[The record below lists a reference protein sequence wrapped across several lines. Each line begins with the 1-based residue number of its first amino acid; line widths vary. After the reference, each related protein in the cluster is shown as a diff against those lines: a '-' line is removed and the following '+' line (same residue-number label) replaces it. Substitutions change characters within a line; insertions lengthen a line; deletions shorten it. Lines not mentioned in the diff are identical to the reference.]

1 MIAKIIPR
9 GASRDDRAGA
19 LIGYIERDG
28 RDGAERDGRDG
39 AERVDAC
46 LDDAGN
52 LIAYV
57 SRDARVGA
65 VIDVERVMA
74 DRKYFLSRVPDVDA
88 ETGEV
93 MMREYPVETQRVLA
107 LDTAAKE
114 FRAVAAESRAT
125 NPYLHLVLSWRD
137 GEHPTNA
144 QAFEAG
150 HDALGAL
157 GLGEHQYV
165 MAVHRGETGNDHLH
179 VAVNRVHPETHRAQ
193 HLSKSY
199 YALDRAMREIEL
211 RQGWERDNG
220 PYEVRDRE
228 DGLPEIVRASGEE
241 RGRGDEA
248 PANVKT
254 RARDGQAWTGDQPFT
269 AWVREVAPALRDA
282 LDRDNVT
289 WSDVRTVLAQFNL
302 ELREKGSGFVVVDRT
317 DERLVAKASHIGRFA
332 SRERLEQRLG
342 PFEREGGET
351 RRIDDPR
358 RLEYNRSAGHR
369 HNDAHRDRDEH
380 RRESRD
386 DRTTGSNRGEP
397 HSEREYWRDPEKR
410 AQRREERGEA
420 RERLYAEFRAAR
432 DGRDRYAEA
441 WAQQRTS
448 ERERSAEITD
458 QKHRDREEL
467 RKTMPPR
474 VAASLASLAA
484 AQRREQLRD
493 DIARERHELGERL
506 GEERAVSWREF
517 VTERAR
523 GGDEAAESALR
534 GLRYQEGRDRRRAE
548 RDADTMTGPDLA
560 GRPAQ
565 TRLRGLQF
573 RVRVDGAVA
582 YYDGNDALRREV
594 IRDQGFRI
602 VVRQQSGE
610 TIAAA
615 LRLAAERWGGDI
627 TINGSAAFK
636 ERALKVAV
644 DLGIRAR
651 NGELQDRQRE
661 LMDRRPVAGDEMR
674 HRNLRGR

>member
-28 RDGAERDGRDG
+28 RDGAER
-39 AERVDAC
+39 VDAR
-46 LDDAGN
+46 LDGAGN

-57 SRDARVGA
+57 SRDARDGA

-93 MMREYPVETQRVLA
+93 TMREYPVETQRVLA
-107 LDTAAKE
+107 LDTAASE

-157 GLGEHQYV
+157 NLGQHQYV

-220 PYEVRDRE
+220 PYEIRDRE
-228 DGLPEIVRASGEE
+228 DGLPEIVRANGEE
-241 RGRGDEA
+241 RVRGDEA

-358 RLEYNRSAGHR
+358 RLEYNRSTGHR
-369 HNDAHRDRDEH
+369 KSDRQRDRTEH
-380 RRESRD
+380 REGSRD
-386 DRTTGSNRGEP
+386 ERTTGSNRGEP
-397 HSEREYWRDPEKR
+397 RSEREYRRDPNKR
-410 AQRREERGEA
+410 AERREERGEA

-432 DGRDRYAEA
+432 DGRELYAEA
-441 WAQQRTS
+441 WAQQRAS
-448 ERERSAEITD
+448 ERERSAEITH
-458 QKHRDREEL
+458 QKHCDRDEL
-467 RKTMPPR
+467 RKTMPSR
-474 VAASLASLAA
+474 VATSLASLAA
-484 AQRREQLRD
+484 AQRREQLREE
-493 DIARERHELGERL
+493 IARERLELGERL
-506 GEERAVSWREF
+506 REERAVSWREF

-523 GGDEAAESALR
+523 GGNEAAQSALR
-534 GLRYQEGRDRRRAE
+534 GLRYQESRDRRRAE
-548 RDADTMTGPDLA
+548 RDADTITGPDLA
-560 GRPAQ
+560 DRPAQ
-565 TRLRGLQF
+565 TRLRGLEF
-573 RVRVDGAVA
+573 RVRLDGAVA
-582 YYDGNDALRREV
+582 YHDGNDILRREV
-594 IRDQGFRI
+594 IRDEGSRI
-602 VVRQQSGE
+602 VVRHQSDE

-615 LRLAAERWGGDI
+615 LRFASERWGDEV
-627 TINGSAAFK
+627 TINGSMAFK
-636 ERALKVAV
+636 ERALRIAI

-651 NGELQDRQRE
+651 NTELQERQRD
-661 LMDRRPVAGDEMR
+661 LMA
-674 HRNLRGR
+674 HRSGAERDMSRQRVRGH

>member
-1 MIAKIIPR
+1 VIAKIIPR

-19 LIGYIERDG
+19 LIGYI
-28 RDGAERDGRDG
+28 ERDGRDG

-74 DRKYFLSRVPDVDA
+74 DRKHFLSRVPDVDA

-241 RGRGDEA
+241 RERGDEA
-248 PANVKT
+248 AANVKT

-269 AWVREVAPALRDA
+269 AWVREAAPALRDA

-317 DERLVAKASHIGRFA
+317 DDRLVAKASHIGRFA
-332 SRERLEQRLG
+332 SRERR
-342 PFEREGGET
+342 
-351 RRIDDPR
+351 
-358 RLEYNRSAGHR
+358 
-369 HNDAHRDRDEH
+369 
-380 RRESRD
+380 
-386 DRTTGSNRGEP
+386 
-397 HSEREYWRDPEKR
+397 
-410 AQRREERGEA
+410 
-420 RERLYAEFRAAR
+420 
-432 DGRDRYAEA
+432 
-441 WAQQRTS
+441 
-448 ERERSAEITD
+448 
-458 QKHRDREEL
+458 
-467 RKTMPPR
+467 
-474 VAASLASLAA
+474 
-484 AQRREQLRD
+484 
-493 DIARERHELGERL
+493 
-506 GEERAVSWREF
+506 
-517 VTERAR
+517 
-523 GGDEAAESALR
+523 
-534 GLRYQEGRDRRRAE
+534 
-548 RDADTMTGPDLA
+548 
-560 GRPAQ
+560 
-565 TRLRGLQF
+565 
-573 RVRVDGAVA
+573 
-582 YYDGNDALRREV
+582 
-594 IRDQGFRI
+594 
-602 VVRQQSGE
+602 
-610 TIAAA
+610 
-615 LRLAAERWGGDI
+615 
-627 TINGSAAFK
+627 
-636 ERALKVAV
+636 
-644 DLGIRAR
+644 
-651 NGELQDRQRE
+651 
-661 LMDRRPVAGDEMR
+661 
-674 HRNLRGR
+674 

>member
-28 RDGAERDGRDG
+28 RDGAQ
-39 AERVDAC
+39 RVDAC
-46 LDDAGN
+46 LDGAGN

-74 DRKYFLSRVPDVDA
+74 DRKYFLSRVPDIDA

-93 MMREYPVETQRVLA
+93 TMREYPVETQRVLA
-107 LDTAAKE
+107 LDTAAAE

-150 HDALGAL
+150 HGALGAL
-157 GLGEHQYV
+157 GLGDHQYV

-179 VAVNRVHPETHRAQ
+179 VAVNRVHPETYRAQ

-228 DGLPEIVRASGEE
+228 DGLPEIVRASSQE
-241 RGRGDEA
+241 RSRGDEA

-254 RARDGQAWTGDQPFT
+254 RARDGEAWTGDRPFT

-282 LDRDNVT
+282 LDRDDVT

-302 ELREKGSGFVVVDRT
+302 ELREKGSGFVVVDRA
-317 DERLVAKASHIGRFA
+317 DDRLVAKASHIGRFA

-369 HNDAHRDRDEH
+369 HSDAQRDRTEQ
-380 RRESRD
+380 RSGSRD
-386 DRTTGSNRGEP
+386 GRTTGSNRAESR
-397 HSEREYWRDPEKR
+397 SEREYRRDPEER
-410 AQRREERGEA
+410 AQRRDERGEA
-420 RERLYAEFRAAR
+420 RERLYVEFRAAR
-432 DGRDRYAEA
+432 DGRERFAEA
-441 WAQQRTS
+441 WAQQRAS
-448 ERERSAEITD
+448 ERERSTEITQ
-458 QKHRDREEL
+458 QKHRDRDEL

-474 VAASLASLAA
+474 VATSLASLAA
-484 AQRREQLRD
+484 AQRRELLRD

-506 GEERAVSWREF
+506 REERAVSWREF

-523 GGDEAAESALR
+523 GGDEAAQSALR
-534 GLRYQEGRDRRRAE
+534 GLRYQEGRDRKRAE
-548 RDADTMTGPDLA
+548 RDVDTMTGPDLA
-560 GRPAQ
+560 DRPAQ
-565 TRLRGLQF
+565 TRLGGLEF
-573 RVRVDGAVA
+573 RVRSDGAVA
-582 YYDGNDALRREV
+582 YHDGSDIFKREV
-594 IRDQGFRI
+594 IRDEGSRI
-602 VVRQQSGE
+602 VVRQQSDE
-610 TIAAA
+610 IITAA
-615 LRLAAERWGGDI
+615 LRLAAERWGGEV
-627 TINGSAAFK
+627 TINGNTVFK
-636 ERALKVAV
+636 ERALNIAA
-644 DLGIRAR
+644 DLGIRVR
-651 NGELQDRQRE
+651 NGDLRRQQPDAVKRKSQPERRGQSAEGRE
-661 LMDRRPVAGDEMR
+661 R
-674 HRNLRGR
+674 